1 MPNIGHSRA
10 AQASTSALLDWA
22 SDRFAGKA
30 APDDC
35 SR

>member
-22 SDRFAGKA
+22 RDRFAGKA